1 VTTKMVVQSALIHG
15 GNPSKSMAELHSLM
29 RNHSIHVPS
38 PLRLLRLANGK
49 RCEFCLTS
57 GTNHVRPGLGV
68 FACWNCVVSGK
79 QGRWN
84 RGYSS
89 RNSGS
94 SSIKLTKAWKTSWVR
109 YRKYPIYHTILSYSR
124 VASNEYGTNHYFW
137 SEHRCDASG
146 ERVGPLVTW
155 GDVDDLKSYFEQLR
169 TAAAAKEAEAAAKE
183 AEAAAISAVASASNV
198 DAADNGNVNEEE
210 EEAAP
215 SLSNGEWIEY
225 YLTKNLNAPPKENY
239 AEFNETFTNTVQ
251 MADRISREREEL
263 KKSKR
268 DDKMQTKVEK
278 VEKILDDLKA
288 LINEPFR
295 ERAMKAYGKE
305 KYLKSGMSSNQCMFL
320 ETPFINAW
328 LAPYI
333 KSPSK
338 MTKKAMKEMAEKINV
353 EIERIEKLL
362 EMDFL
367 SDDDDFE
374 AAAKIFFRECYP
386 DVEALYTC
394 HSSSSSYHGPSNMM
408 TEDFVRL
415 IQGGRFLGA
424 LCYLQTNNLSPIL
437 LVTEPSASLAQIS
450 KYLDETSL
458 KKLAQRAWNKTKTNT
473 SSRALFQDRED
484 DSWAAEAFAAGHKFF
499 GEAMAKVDK
508 FGAWLEGKVDEDKR
522 AAFLNKLVMS
532 YWYFDD
538 FMKEEDF
545 GKIWKNTSRLV
556 RS

>member
-1 VTTKMVVQSALIHG
+1 
-15 GNPSKSMAELHSLM
+15 
-29 RNHSIHVPS
+29 
-38 PLRLLRLANGK
+38 
-49 RCEFCLTS
+49 
-57 GTNHVRPGLGV
+57 
-68 FACWNCVVSGK
+68 
-79 QGRWN
+79 
-84 RGYSS
+84 
-89 RNSGS
+89 
-94 SSIKLTKAWKTSWVR
+94 
-109 YRKYPIYHTILSYSR
+109 
-124 VASNEYGTNHYFW
+124 
-137 SEHRCDASG
+137 
-146 ERVGPLVTW
+146 
-155 GDVDDLKSYFEQLR
+155 LK
-169 TAAAAKEAEAAAKE
+169 TAAAAKEAAAT
-183 AEAAAISAVASASNV
+183 AAAISTVASASNV
-198 DAADNGNVNEEE
+198 AAADNGNDNEEEEEEE

-225 YLTKNLNAPPKENY
+225 YLTKNLNASPKENY

-268 DDKMQTKVEK
+268 DDKMQTKVDK
-278 VEKILDDLKA
+278 VEKMLGTLKA

-320 ETPFINAW
+320 ETPFINVW

-353 EIERIEKLL
+353 EIGRIEKLL

-374 AAAKIFFRECYP
+374 AAAKTFFRECYP

-394 HSSSSSYHGPSNMM
+394 HSSYHGPSNMM
-408 TEDFVRL
+408 TEEFVGL
-415 IQGGRFLGA
+415 IQGGRFIGA

-437 LVTEPSASLAQIS
+437 LVTEPSASLAQAS

-458 KKLAQRAWNKTKTNT
+458 KKMARIAWNQTNT

-522 AAFLNKLVMS
+522 AGFLNNIVMS
-532 YWYFDD
+532 FWYFDD
-538 FMKEEDF
+538 FKEEDF
-545 GKIWKNTSRLV
+545 EKIWKNNARLV